1 LLSVASDEQPT
12 ANEQVAF
19 LWEHNMEY
27 LDRDS
32 GILPSKVRQKSQKI
46 IVMGAGLGGTTMA
59 ILLARRGH
67 QVTVYEGRPDP
78 RRRAGAPANTG
89 FGGRAAHRPS
99 INITLCPRGLRTLDL
114 IGAGDL
120 VRSMAV
126 PAYGR
131 VVHAA
136 DGLLS
141 HQLYGSSN
149 EALYSIMRDKL
160 MMQLLR
166 VAEPYS
172 NIELNFNEKCTGV
185 DLATA
190 TVEVSNTESGVV
202 SHVTADR
209 IIACDGAFSAVRW
222 QMQRQNRFNLSQQYL
237 DYGYREMT
245 APALSPRG
253 WTAERTALH
262 FWPRGRFMLMAAPN
276 VDGSFTVTL
285 YMPIEGPL
293 SLESIRTEEDLVR
306 LFKEFFPDALSEL
319 PNLAKEYF
327 ARPYNTLLTIRCSP
341 WIYKDKVA
349 LLGDSAHAIVPFY
362 GQGANAC
369 FDDCAVLDDCIDRH
383 GDDWGAALEE
393 YQAIRK
399 PNMDLMADLSIQ
411 NLAELQDHVGDPVF
425 QLRKEVERRVHQ
437 RYPDQFAS
445 LYWKVTF
452 SSMSYVEAV
461 KKDREHRA
469 IIDRIMSVKG
479 IEAMSG
485 DELNALIDRTMLVP
499 DRSALAA

>member
-1 LLSVASDEQPT
+1 
-12 ANEQVAF
+12 
-19 LWEHNMEY
+19 
-27 LDRDS
+27 
-32 GILPSKVRQKSQKI
+32 
-46 IVMGAGLGGTTMA
+46 MA

-67 QVTVYEGRPDP
+67 QVAVYEGRPDP
-78 RRRAGAPANTG
+78 RRPAAPTNGA
-89 FGGRAAHRPS
+89 FGGRPAHRPS

-136 DGLLS
+136 DGILS
-141 HQLYGSSN
+141 HQPYGSSN

-160 MMQLLR
+160 MMQLLS
-166 VAEPYS
+166 VAEPYG
-172 NIELNFNEKCTGV
+172 NITFHFNEKCTGA

-190 TVEVSNTESGVV
+190 TVELKNTVTGAVSRVSG
-202 SHVTADR
+202 DR
-209 IIACDGAFSAVRW
+209 LIASDGAFSAVRW
-222 QMQRQNRFNLSQQYL
+222 QMQRQNRFNLAQEYL

-245 APALSPRG
+245 APALSSRG
-253 WTAERTALH
+253 WTGERNALH

-285 YMPIEGPL
+285 YMPIEGDL
-293 SLESIRTEEDLVR
+293 SLESIRTEEDLVG
-306 LFKEFFPDALSEL
+306 LFEEFFPDALREL
-319 PNLAKEYF
+319 PNLAREYF
-327 ARPYNTLLTIRCSP
+327 ARPFNTLLTIRCFP

-349 LLGDSAHAIVPFY
+349 LLGDAAHAIVPFY

-369 FDDCAVLDDCIDRH
+369 FDDCAVLDDCIERH
-383 GDDWGAALEE
+383 GDDWGAALAE
-393 YQAIRK
+393 YQQIRK

-411 NLAELQDHVGDPVF
+411 NLAELQNHVGDPRF
-425 QLRKEVERRVHQ
+425 QLRKEIERRVHQ
-437 RYPDQFAS
+437 RYPDRFAS

-469 IIDRIMSVKG
+469 IIDRIMSTRG

-499 DRSALAA
+499 DRSAMAA

>member
-1 LLSVASDEQPT
+1 
-12 ANEQVAF
+12 
-19 LWEHNMEY
+19 MEY

-32 GILPSKVRQKSQKI
+32 GILPSKVRRTPQKI

-67 QVTVYEGRPDP
+67 QVEVYEGRPDP
-78 RRRAGAPANTG
+78 RRLAVAAADGSLA
-89 FGGRAAHRPS
+89 GRAAHRPS

-114 IGAGDL
+114 IGAGDV

-131 VVHAA
+131 IVHAA
-136 DGLLS
+136 DGIRS
-141 HQLYGSSN
+141 HQPYGCSN
-149 EALYSIMRDKL
+149 EALYSILRDKL
-160 MMQLLR
+160 MTQLLH
-166 VAEPYS
+166 VAEPYE
-172 NIELNFNEKCTGV
+172 NITFHFNEKCTGV

-190 TVEVSNTESGVV
+190 AVEVKNTVSGVASRV
-202 SHVTADR
+202 GADR
-209 IIACDGAFSAVRW
+209 LIAADGAFSAVRW

-245 APALSPRG
+245 APALSSRG
-253 WTAERTALH
+253 WTGERNALH
-262 FWPRGRFMLMAAPN
+262 FWPKGRFMLMAAPN

-285 YMPIEGPL
+285 YMPIEGDL
-293 SLESIRTEEDLVR
+293 SLESIRTEDDLLR
-306 LFKEFFPDALSEL
+306 LFKDFFPDALPEL
-319 PNLAKEYF
+319 PNLAQEYF
-327 ARPYNTLLTIRCSP
+327 SRPYNTLLTIKCSP

-349 LLGDSAHAIVPFY
+349 LIGDAAHAIVPFY

-369 FDDCAVLDDCIDRH
+369 FDDCAVLDDCMDRH
-383 GDDWGAALEE
+383 GDDWGAVFAE
-393 YQAIRK
+393 YQQIRK

-411 NLAELQDHVGDPVF
+411 NLAELQDHVGDPRF
-425 QLRKEVERRVHQ
+425 QLRKEIERRVHQ

-469 IIDRIMSVKG
+469 IIDRIMSTKG
-479 IEAMSG
+479 IEAMGG
-485 DELNALIDRTMLVP
+485 DELNALIDRTMQAP
-499 DRSALAA
+499 DQPAMAA